1 MNPKFKSFLLNL
13 TNSTNCKELE
23 LIQSLW
29 SGYGNIMRYKLDNSA
44 YNTLIVKHISENKAE
59 NHPRGW
65 NTNIGHQRKMKSYQ
79 VEMNWYHDWNHL
91 CSNGSKTPNFIGSF
105 SHNKEHWIVL
115 EDLDVKYPLRK
126 QEVSLEE
133 LKNCLQWLAQF
144 HGKFMGA
151 APKGL
156 WQIGSYW
163 HLDTRPEELH
173 KISNPKIKAK
183 AANIDEVLNKATY
196 QTIIHGDAK
205 LANFCFSEDSKSIA
219 AVDFQYVGGG
229 CGMKDLAYFLGSSLS
244 SSDLETHQDELLD
257 FYFSQLKAALK
268 SHSKDTINPQELE
281 SEWRELYPFA
291 SADFTRFLLGW
302 MPTHQKI
309 NKYQLNLL
317 NLVLSKI

>member
-1 MNPKFKSFLLNL
+1 M
-13 TNSTNCKELE
+13 
-23 LIQSLW
+23 
-29 SGYGNIMRYKLDNSA
+29 
-44 YNTLIVKHISENKAE
+44 
-59 NHPRGW
+59 
-65 NTNIGHQRKMKSYQ
+65 
-79 VEMNWYHDWNHL
+79 
-91 CSNGSKTPNFIGSF
+91 
-105 SHNKEHWIVL
+105 
-115 EDLDVKYPLRK
+115 
-126 QEVSLEE
+126 
-133 LKNCLQWLAQF
+133 
-144 HGKFMGA
+144 
-151 APKGL
+151 
-156 WQIGSYW
+156 
-163 HLDTRPEELH
+163 DTRPEELH
-173 KISNPKIKAK
+173 KISDPKIKAK
-183 AANIDEVLNKATY
+183 AAHIDQVLNKAKY

-205 LANFCFSEDSKSIA
+205 LANFCFSEDSKSIV

-302 MPTHQKI
+302 RPSHKKI